1 LISKLVFAL
10 AYVCLCFMLL
20 FTLFNVWYMMKLKIL
35 VDDENGSVVFILFED
50 DLCLLNI
57 KDMSVDCFIV
67 KVFTLFVN

>member
-1 LISKLVFAL
+1 
-10 AYVCLCFMLL
+10 
-20 FTLFNVWYMMKLKIL
+20 MKLKIL

>member
-1 LISKLVFAL
+1 MISKLVSAL

-57 KDMSVDCFIV
+57 KDMSVGCSIV